1 MPEGHTIH
9 RLADDHALWL
19 GGRTVRVSSPQGRFA
34 AAASQ
39 LDGQELVET
48 DAFGKH
54 LFHRYAD
61 GRSVHIHLGLFGKVF
76 HHTLAAGSAP
86 PPPRDTVRYRVQA
99 PGADSADSIDGA
111 SGADSSSG
119 GHAIDLVGA
128 TACELLDEAEVDAIV
143 ARLGPD
149 PIRTDADPER
159 AWAALQRRSV
169 NIGRAL
175 MDQAVLAGVG
185 NVYRAEVLFVHGLH
199 PDVASRDV
207 DRATFDAMWATLVT
221 WLRRGVKERRIITV
235 DPKEVGVP
243 RSRIRRADATYVYHQ
258 AHCRRCGTRIRRYD
272 LAGRW
277 AYACETCQPPP
288 RTARRTAAPRRTKKP
303 AAKST
308 PKAPSTPKKPA
319 KRTVT

>member
-9 RLADDHALWL
+9 RLARDHGEWFV
-19 GGRTVRVSSPQGRFA
+19 GHEVHVSSPQGRFA
-34 AAASQ
+34 AAAAQ
-39 LDGQELVET
+39 LDGRRLVAT
-48 DAFGKH
+48 DAYGKH
-54 LFHRYAD
+54 LLHRYDD

-76 HHTLAAGSAP
+76 HHALAARTAA
-86 PPPRDTVRYRVQA
+86 PPPRDTVRYRVETN
-99 PGADSADSIDGA
+99 GRE
-111 SGADSSSG
+111 G

-149 PIRTDADPER
+149 PIRDDADPER

-169 NIGRAL
+169 GIGRAL
-175 MDQAVLAGVG
+175 MDQSVLAGVG

-199 PDVASRDV
+199 PDVPSRDV
-207 DRATFDAMWATLVT
+207 DRETWDAMWATLVT

-235 DPKEVGVP
+235 DPKELGIA

-258 AHCRRCGTRIRRYD
+258 ERCRRCSTPIRRYD

-288 RTARRTAAPRRTKKP
+288 RTPRSRATRNRTTRSTRTRSS
-303 AAKST
+303 A
-308 PKAPSTPKKPA
+308 
-319 KRTVT
+319 

>member
-9 RLADDHALWL
+9 RLADDHSLWL
-19 GGRTVRVSSPQGRFA
+19 SGQKVRVSSPQGRFS

-76 HHTLAAGSAP
+76 HHTLAAGDAP
-86 PPPRDTVRYRVQA
+86 PPPRDTVRYRVEA
-99 PGADSADSIDGA
+99 HGAG
-111 SGADSSSG
+111 G

-207 DRATFDAMWATLVT
+207 DRATWDAMWATLVT

-235 DPKEVGVP
+235 DPKELGVA

-258 AHCRRCGTRIRRYD
+258 AHCRRCGTQIRRYD

-277 AYACETCQPPP
+277 AYVCETCQPPP
-288 RTARRTAAPRRTKKP
+288 RGARAATKPRPVTRATKRATTKPRTSA
-303 AAKST
+303 
-308 PKAPSTPKKPA
+308 
-319 KRTVT
+319 

>member
-1 MPEGHTIH
+1 VPEGHTIH
-9 RLADDHALWL
+9 RLARDHAGWFA
-19 GGRTVRVSSPQGRFA
+19 GREVRVSSPQGRFTA
-34 AAASQ
+34 AAAQ
-39 LDGQELVET
+39 LDSHTLVAT

-54 LFHRYAD
+54 LFHRYDD

-76 HHTLAAGSAP
+76 HHALEAGATAP
-86 PPPRDTVRYRVQA
+86 QPRDTVRYRVEA
-99 PGADSADSIDGA
+99 AGSD
-111 SGADSSSG
+111 G

-149 PIRTDADPER
+149 PIREDADPDR

-169 NIGRAL
+169 GIGRAL
-175 MDQAVLAGVG
+175 MDQSVLAGVG

-199 PDVASRDV
+199 PDVPARDV
-207 DRATFDAMWATLVT
+207 DRATWDAMWATLVE

-235 DPKEVGVP
+235 DPKEIGVP
-243 RSRIRRADATYVYHQ
+243 RSRMRRADATYAYHQ
-258 AHCRRCGTRIRRYD
+258 DHCRRCGTAIRRYD

-288 RTARRTAAPRRTKKP
+288 RAARARAAGTGAAPRRTAP
-303 AAKST
+303 RSTAATATTARRRGASH
-308 PKAPSTPKKPA
+308 A
-319 KRTVT
+319 